1 MQQLNFTCD
10 LGQRVK
16 QRSPPEGK
24 AKVDQEIGEMKR
36 DWEKMNE
43 DISICNSKLDTLLVK
58 WVTYEETVT
67 VLLKWLTE
75 TETELKMGVEPK
87 TELLEKKA
95 QLEKCKVKALCSFC
109 VKLHHCKDFCIITTN
124 EPY

>member
-1 MQQLNFTCD
+1 MERGLQQLNFTCD

-16 QRSPPEGK
+16 QRSPSEGK
-24 AKVDQEIGEMKR
+24 AKVDQEIADMKR

-58 WVTYEETVT
+58 WVSYEETVT
-67 VLLKWLTE
+67 VLLKWLAD

-87 TELLEKKA
+87 SELLEKKA
-95 QLEKCKVKALCSFC
+95 QLEKCKVNTRCSFGL
-109 VKLHHCKDFCIITTN
+109 KLLN
-124 EPY
+124 SNSE